1 MRKKEKT
8 FTDKKR
14 QMMMGRFHDYIL
26 PSGVA
31 VTRDLISVE
40 MLAWKSEGNRK
51 DIETNENNIDTNQ
64 TVDLLSKKIETY
76 RLNDRNAVE
85 AMMVLDARMN
95 LSDDLLL
102 YTDKISMQSSLETR
116 VPFLDIELMA
126 FAESLPS
133 HFKTGLFKSKWL
145 HKKLAEKH
153 LPNEIIY
160 RKKRGFYAPT
170 KSWFEGS
177 TGEVFASHRRVES
190 WPNSLQAMLW
200 FC

>member
-64 TVDLLSKKIETY
+64 KI
-76 RLNDRNAVE
+76 VE
-85 AMMVLDARMN
+85 EIRHACE
-95 LSDDLLL
+95 
-102 YTDKISMQSSLETR
+102 LE
-116 VPFLDIELMA
+116 V
-126 FAESLPS
+126 
-133 HFKTGLFKSKWL
+133 KVK
-145 HKKLAEKH
+145 
-153 LPNEIIY
+153 
-160 RKKRGFYAPT
+160 
-170 KSWFEGS
+170 
-177 TGEVFASHRRVES
+177 
-190 WPNSLQAMLW
+190 
-200 FC
+200 